1 MGNIKTAMVC
11 LWFMFTLVVAF
22 GSSILKNKVQGLE
35 RHLASINNSIQQDI
49 ADIHVLKAQW
59 SHYNTPERLRKLAQE
74 QLSLENAKPE
84 QIINYSA
91 LHFNYE
97 NGTAT
102 NSVHT
107 DKKSLTTLVK
117 AEVKKNKNGL

>member
-1 MGNIKTAMVC
+1 MGGSIKTAMVV
-11 LWFMFTLVVAF
+11 LWFTVTLVVAF
-22 GSSILKNKVQGLE
+22 GSSVLKNKVQGLE
-35 RHLASINNSIQQDI
+35 RQLATINGNIQKDI
-49 ADIHVLKAQW
+49 DEIHVLKAEW

-84 QIINYSA
+84 QIINFSA

-97 NGTAT
+97 N
-102 NSVHT
+102 NDSEQSVRT

-117 AEVKKNKNGL
+117 AEAKKK

>member
-1 MGNIKTAMVC
+1 MKNTFKVAVFGLWLTLTLMVA
-11 LWFMFTLVVAF
+11 L
-22 GSSILKNKVQGLE
+22 GSSVLKNRVQFLE
-35 RHLASINNSIQQDI
+35 RKLTSINNNIQNDI
-49 ADIHVLKAQW
+49 AQIHVLKAQW
-59 SHYNTPERLRKLAQE
+59 SQYNTPDRLRKLAYE

-97 NGTAT
+97 NSGSTPT
-102 NSVHT
+102 VKT

-117 AEVKKNKNGL
+117 AEVKKK

>member
-1 MGNIKTAMVC
+1 MGKFKMTMFGLWLTLTLMVA
-11 LWFMFTLVVAF
+11 L
-22 GSSILKNKVQGLE
+22 SSSVLKNRVQFLE
-35 RHLASINNSIQQDI
+35 RKLASINANIQNDI
-49 ADIHVLKAQW
+49 AQIHVLKADW
-59 SHYNTPERLRKLAQE
+59 SYYNTPERLRKLAYE

-97 NGTAT
+97 NENTSAT
-102 NSVHT
+102 IHT

-117 AEVKKNKNGL
+117 AEVKKN